1 MSRDRGRHHER
12 LHGSQRIVDLAPTST
27 PGRLRGLVVNVRSGY
42 AWIKAGAVEYF
53 GGDENLSLV
62 PQPDGSQR
70 IPPPLRVGMAVEFT
84 PAADPRGK
92 QPLARLIVIIET
104 RGGPWGPSCV
114 RESTMVCEMC
124 GGPLVVDVKSVT
136 DLAAMGGRGGRV
148 FCRLGCF
155 DTWLLR
161 GRRPAPVTTMKVD
174 GRGKYDRRTRTFI
187 CEMCQQQHTTRGPK
201 TRWCLECRAAL
212 KAERCRARQAARR
225 A

>member
-1 MSRDRGRHHER
+1 MSRVRGRHHER

-104 RGGPWGPSCV
+104 R
-114 RESTMVCEMC
+114 
-124 GGPLVVDVKSVT
+124 
-136 DLAAMGGRGGRV
+136 
-148 FCRLGCF
+148 
-155 DTWLLR
+155 
-161 GRRPAPVTTMKVD
+161 
-174 GRGKYDRRTRTFI
+174 
-187 CEMCQQQHTTRGPK
+187 
-201 TRWCLECRAAL
+201 
-212 KAERCRARQAARR
+212 
-225 A
+225 